1 MINKTRDKIKSFKKA
16 FLLISVIII
25 ILIPLLFTNFIIL
38 PKSNQN
44 QRYILEKDLNINEFT
59 KDNYTEILTTP
70 KHGLG
75 NITIDD
81 ISFNTLA
88 PGFLNENV
96 YHPLIIEDLISGAL
110 TVDII
115 GMEFVNTTSS
125 AIIHNLDPEI
135 INDVTARV
143 ALNETLHVE
152 YDNSTAKYL
161 IYKSRFAQI
170 KLLELYVNNGTVIN
184 KLTENIDYTIDE
196 RQYIVFYYEE
206 YFEEGNND
214 SFDMYIIWEKVMPF
228 GDWKIE
234 QLQNQNLEIDEAEQ
248 EIVAE
253 FQYSFYLIARFY
265 LEGFAEPLV
274 IDFWDVALTVNPLD
288 KEKFNDHKLMLMGT
302 EVNIGTHLNPDKSIK
317 VLLSDQFTPANSS
330 FSLNFTCA
338 YLLKFEEPVGHSWAI
353 DRLIA
358 QREIR
363 EKIYFST
370 LLSGPTHIYLK
381 NVEFYEPSLYVE
393 EVLETYSL
401 FNRDV
406 LFGDAN
412 ASDSSR
418 LGINVTIPFLL
429 VGETCPFSI
438 KYSTFHKLKI
448 AITDNIKMPLVG
460 AEIEVFLYGVKYGTY
475 ISNTTSQPII
485 PAKSDGNGRI
495 ILYNVPRGNYT
506 IRVYWRGKFVKEAS
520 VSTYKEIN
528 YVSTNVVHYPLWIL
542 VFGGINGIILILGAI
557 FYIRYKKLRK

>member
-1 MINKTRDKIKSFKKA
+1 MSNKTWNKVISYKKT
-16 FLLISVIII
+16 FLLISVILL
-25 ILIPLLFTNFIIL
+25 ILISIISTNFNNL
-38 PKSNQN
+38 LKNNQN
-44 QRYILEKDLNINEFT
+44 QMYIQEKDLNINDFT

-81 ISFNTLA
+81 INFNTLP
-88 PGFLNENV
+88 PGFLNQNV
-96 YHPLIIEDLISGAL
+96 YHPLIIDDLISGAL
-110 TVDII
+110 TINVIS
-115 GMEFVNTTSS
+115 MEFINSTSP
-125 AIIHNLDPEI
+125 AIIDNLDPDI
-135 INDVTARV
+135 TDDVTTRV
-143 ALNETLHVE
+143 TLNETVHVE

-170 KLLELYVNNGTVIN
+170 SLLDFYVNNGTVIN
-184 KLTENIDYTIDE
+184 KLTENIDYTIDG

-206 YFEEGNND
+206 YFQEGNND
-214 SFDMYIIWEKVMPF
+214 SFDMYIVWEKVIPF

-234 QLQNQNLEIDEAEQ
+234 QLQNQNLEIIEAEQ

-265 LEGFAEPLV
+265 IEESIDPIP
-274 IDFWDVALTVNPLD
+274 IDFWDVAFTVNPLD
-288 KEKFNDHKLMLMGT
+288 KEKFNDHELMLKGS

-317 VLLSDQFTPANSS
+317 VLLSDQFTPNNST
-330 FSLNFTCA
+330 FSLNFTCT
-338 YLLKFEEPVGHSWAI
+338 YSLKFEEPVGYSWAI

-370 LLSGPTHIYLK
+370 LVSGPEHIYLK
-381 NVEFYEPSLYVE
+381 NVEFFEPSLYVE
-393 EVLETYSL
+393 EVLDTYSL

-412 ASDSSR
+412 ASGSNR
-418 LGINVTIPFLL
+418 LGINVTIPFLF
-429 VGETCPFSI
+429 VSETCPFSI

-460 AEIEVFLYGVKYGTY
+460 ADIEVFHFGVKYGTY

-485 PAKSDGNGRI
+485 PTKSDGNGLI

-506 IRVYWRGKFVKEAS
+506 VRVYWRGKFVKEAS

-528 YVSTNVVHYPLWIL
+528 YVSTNVVHFPLWIL
-542 VFGGINGIILILGAI
+542 IFGGINGIILILGVI
-557 FYIRYKKLRK
+557 FYLRYKKLRK